1 MTPTRGGSCSGGFPV
16 RFRAQAPGR
25 AYIYFPRASQHI
37 KSPSQWALGEAES
50 VPGKESDMNTTTPRS
65 PWLTTSEAAT
75 YLGLHPETVRQMC
88 RAKELPATRVGRR
101 YRLRDT
107 DLDTYLEAQ
116 R

>member
-1 MTPTRGGSCSGGFPV
+1 MQLPTYPPGHTSPILPRGVP
-16 RFRAQAPGR
+16 
-25 AYIYFPRASQHI
+25 AYM